1 MGMSLEEYAAK
12 QSEQDRVEAARYA
25 APAYNPKDWTCYR
38 EKLLSQ
44 IEVLEDA
51 QKDTKDIEAVRM
63 LSKDI
68 LCLAKEVDKL
78 DEKSDGNK
86 PPQIIPEAVNREL
99 EKSMKEAVKRFAE
112 RYNKGYF

>member
-1 MGMSLEEYAAK
+1 MGMSLEEYTVK
-12 QSEQDRVEAARYA
+12 QSEQDRIEAARYA
-25 APAYNPKDWTCYR
+25 GAAYNPKDWTGYR

-68 LCLAKEVDKL
+68 LCLAKKI
-78 DEKSDGNK
+78 DEIDN
-86 PPQIIPEAVNREL
+86 
-99 EKSMKEAVKRFAE
+99 
-112 RYNKGYF
+112 GYIRA

>member
-12 QSEQDRVEAARYA
+12 QSKQDRIEAARYA
-25 APAYNPKDWTCYR
+25 APAYNPKDWTGYR

-51 QKDTKDIEAVRM
+51 QKDTKDIETVRM

-68 LCLAKEVDKL
+68 LCLAKKI
-78 DEKSDGNK
+78 DEIDN
-86 PPQIIPEAVNREL
+86 
-99 EKSMKEAVKRFAE
+99 
-112 RYNKGYF
+112 GYIRA